1 MIELTPKAASDYSKI
16 GVNVNRNEFYPEAME
31 SYDRG
36 NNKIKT
42 AQYTFKKTDNY
53 WNSSDVEMT
62 NLKTGRKT
70 SMQMSY
76 IKYDTGLTDDD
87 FTVRKLKQ

>member
-1 MIELTPKAASDYSKI
+1 M
-16 GVNVNRNEFYPEAME
+16 EFF
-31 SYDRG
+31 DRG

-42 AQYTFKKTDNY
+42 AKYTFKKIGNY
-53 WNSSDVEMT
+53 WNSSEIEMT
-62 NLKTGRKT
+62 NLRTGRKT
-70 SMQMSY
+70 SMQMSD